1 MVRGLEKKFEFLEH
15 IADAYIAAY
24 GRTLEEA
31 FENAALA
38 MFEVMTDTS
47 KVEAKVERTLE
58 ASGYDEYELLYDWLE
73 KLLIEYYSDNLV
85 FSKFK
90 VESIERTPEGFRLR
104 GKAMGEVF
112 DPSRHESRVEVKA
125 VTYSLMEIYRKNKIY
140 VLKFVLDI

>member
-73 KLLIEYYSDNLV
+73 KLLIEYYSDNLM
-85 FSKFK
+85 FSRFK
-90 VESIERTPEGFRLR
+90 VESIERTPKGFRLR

>member
-1 MVRGLEKKFEFLEH
+1 LVRGLEKKFEFLEH

-125 VTYSLMEIYRKNKIY
+125 VTYSLMEIYKKNKIY

>member
-1 MVRGLEKKFEFLEH
+1 VRGLEKKFEFLEH

-125 VTYSLMEIYRKNKIY
+125 VTYSLMEIYKKNKIY

>member
-1 MVRGLEKKFEFLEH
+1 LVRGLEKKFEFLEH

>member
-1 MVRGLEKKFEFLEH
+1 LVRGLEKKFEFLEH

-104 GKAMGEVF
+104 GKAMGEIF

>member
-1 MVRGLEKKFEFLEH
+1 MRGLEKKFEFLEH

>member
-1 MVRGLEKKFEFLEH
+1 VRGLEKKFEFLEH

-112 DPSRHESRVEVKA
+112 HPSRHESRVEVKA

>member
-1 MVRGLEKKFEFLEH
+1 LVRGLEKKFEFLEH

-73 KLLIEYYSDNLV
+73 KLLIEYYSDNLI